1 MSLNITIDTPTP
13 APARLEGSPA
23 DPWRSVRKARAD
35 EIAPLSQVL
44 ARAFE
49 DDPVSAWVFPNSA
62 DRLRRMEL
70 MYRLMAVPDALGE
83 DECYTTGDYAGVA
96 LWAPA
101 GKAKP
106 GLAESL
112 RLIPTVARVC
122 GRHTPRAVRVLSF
135 MESKFPEEPHAHLMF
150 LGTEP
155 ERQGQGVG
163 SLLLRQ
169 NLARL
174 DREGIPAYLEA
185 STARNRA
192 LYLRHGFV
200 DMDRMQLPGGGPRLW
215 RMWRDP
221 A

>member
-1 MSLNITIDTPTP
+1 MSTISLSRPEPLAAPP
-13 APARLEGSPA
+13 AGPHPE
-23 DPWRSVRKARAD
+23 VRKGRVAD
-35 EIAPLSQVL
+35 AASLTRTL

-49 DDPVSAWVFPNSA
+49 DDPVSAWVFPNAS
-62 DRLRRMEL
+62 DRLRRLEL
-70 MYRLMAVPDALGE
+70 MYSLISLPDALGDE
-83 DECYTTGDYAGVA
+83 ECYTTPDFAGVA

-101 GKAKP
+101 GKPKP
-106 GLAESL
+106 SAVESL
-112 RLIPTVARVC
+112 QLIPTVARVC
-122 GRHTPRAVRVLSF
+122 GRYTARALRVLSY

-150 LGTEP
+150 LATEP
-155 ERQGQGVG
+155 ERQGEGIG

-174 DREGIPAYLEA
+174 DRDGIPAYLEA
-185 STARNRA
+185 STPRNRA

-200 DMDRMQLPGGGPRLW
+200 DMDRMQLPGGGPWLT